1 MEREKRNCLYSKDE
15 TSLPFGLQPPGQRCP
30 WTERL
35 QGKPSLRTGE
45 LWGLNKSLDLSE
57 HGHSYLKMRNDICLL
72 WCGTLSG
79 QHGSC
84 LARARAE
91 ETI

>member
-15 TSLPFGLQPPGQRCP
+15 TSLPFGFQPPGQRCP

-35 QGKPSLRTGE
+35 QGNPSLRTGE

-57 HGHSYLKMRNDICLL
+57 HGHSYLKMRN
-72 WCGTLSG
+72 GTLSG
-79 QHGSC
+79 QYGSC
-84 LARARAE
+84 LARARAG